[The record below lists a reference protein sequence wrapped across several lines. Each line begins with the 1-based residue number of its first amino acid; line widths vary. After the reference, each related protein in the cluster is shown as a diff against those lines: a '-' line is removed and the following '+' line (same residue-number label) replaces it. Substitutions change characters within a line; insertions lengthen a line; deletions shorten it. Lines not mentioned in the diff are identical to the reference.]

1 MIEDIVGNNGSR
13 FIIAAGAVALG
24 LLCLV
29 AVFWFIRNRPSSPFI
44 RGGKN
49 RQPRLAVLDAAAID
63 TRRRLVLVRRDD
75 VEHLIMIG
83 GPTDVVIESRIAS
96 AAQPPAQAIVA
107 EPRSDAALAARPTP
121 ERSLPERPAA
131 DRQLIERQV
140 AERRIAPQP
149 DSRQL
154 DVRQPDARQPD
165 ARQAPVSAMGQVFY
179 GESTEASTPPARAV
193 QPVQQPRIETAT
205 PRQAVPE
212 RMIPVQAQVRP
223 QPAASSTPPAVTV
236 ETARSPED
244 ILDAARS
251 RVLTGN
257 QAVAAERPLPQIPA
271 AAATVPA
278 QAQPVQSEPV
288 PQAQPTPP
296 AEKDASALEFE
307 RILDAQ
313 ITGDLGKLSAD
324 PVRVDGETRAVQVVP
339 TPAIR
344 QEPRLGPAQGG
355 RTEPSLE
362 DEMNRMLNEI
372 SANRKN

>member
-1 MIEDIVGNNGSR
+1 MIEDIVGNNGTR

-29 AVFWFIRNRPSSPFI
+29 GVLRFMRNRPSSPFI

-96 AAQPPAQAIVA
+96 TVQPPVQAAIAQPPAEAAI
-107 EPRSDAALAARPTP
+107 AARPAT
-121 ERSLPERPAA
+121 ERLLTERA
-131 DRQLIERQV
+131 V
-140 AERRIAPQP
+140 AERPVSERRVAPQAEIK
-149 DSRQL
+149 L
-154 DVRQPDARQPD
+154 
-165 ARQAPVSAMGQVFY
+165 APVSAMGQALY
-179 GESTEASTPPARAV
+179 GDSADVSPPPARAA
-193 QPVQQPRIETAT
+193 QPLQARTDTAT
-205 PRQAVPE
+205 PRQALPE
-212 RMIPVQAQVRP
+212 RTIPVQAQVRP
-223 QPAASSTPPAVTV
+223 QPVASNTPPPVSI
-236 ETARSPED
+236 ETARSSPED

-251 RVLTGN
+251 RVLATN
-257 QAVAAERPLPQIPA
+257 QSSTAERPLPQAPA
-271 AAATVPA
+271 IAVTAATQA
-278 QAQPVQSEPV
+278 QAVSSLVGAQVQPDAK
-288 PQAQPTPP
+288 AQ
-296 AEKDASALEFE
+296 KDATALEFE

-324 PVRVDGETRAVQVVP
+324 PVRIDGDKRTN
-339 TPAIR
+339 TPIANAAGR
-344 QEPRLGPAQGG
+344 QEPRLGAAQGN

-372 SANRKN
+372 AENRKN

>member
-96 AAQPPAQAIVA
+96 AAQPPAQATGA
-107 EPRSDAALAARPTP
+107 EPRSDTALAARPSA

-131 DRQLIERQV
+131 DRQLSERQV

-149 DSRQL
+149 DARQL
-154 DVRQPDARQPD
+154 DVRQPD
-165 ARQAPVSAMGQVFY
+165 ARQAPVSAMGQIFY

-193 QPVQQPRIETAT
+193 QPVQQPRIDTAT

-212 RMIPVQAQVRP
+212 RIIPAQAQVRP
-223 QPAASSTPPAVTV
+223 HPTASSTPPAVTV

-251 RVLTGN
+251 RVLTGS
-257 QAVAAERPLPQIPA
+257 QTVAAERPLPQIPA
-271 AAATVPA
+271 AAATVAA

-296 AEKDASALEFE
+296 AQKDASALEFE

-324 PVRVDGETRAVQVVP
+324 PVRVDSETRASQAAP

>member
-29 AVFWFIRNRPSSPFI
+29 AVLRFMRNRPSSPFI

-96 AAQPPAQAIVA
+96 TAQPQLQTAIAQPPA
-107 EPRSDAALAARPTP
+107 DAAIAARPVVD
-121 ERSLPERPAA
+121 RSIAERPAA
-131 DRQLIERQV
+131 ERPIP
-140 AERRIAPQP
+140 ERRIAPQA
-149 DSRQL
+149 
-154 DVRQPDARQPD
+154 DVKL
-165 ARQAPVSAMGQVFY
+165 APVSAMGQALY
-179 GESTEASTPPARAV
+179 GESADISTPPARAA
-193 QPVQQPRIETAT
+193 QPVQTRADAVT
-205 PRQAVPE
+205 PRQALPE
-212 RMIPVQAQVRP
+212 RNIPVQAQVRP
-223 QPAASSTPPAVTV
+223 QAVASSTPPPVSLD
-236 ETARSPED
+236 TARSPED

-251 RVLTGN
+251 RVLAAN
-257 QAVAAERPLPQIPA
+257 QSVTAERPLPQAVPVA
-271 AAATVPA
+271 AGTQTQAIQGQPDA
-278 QAQPVQSEPV
+278 QAR
-288 PQAQPTPP
+288 
-296 AEKDASALEFE
+296 KDESALEFE

-324 PVRVDGETRAVQVVP
+324 PVRVDSEVRANTAVA

-344 QEPRLGPAQGG
+344 QEPRLGSAQGS

-372 SANRKN
+372 TANRKN

>member
-83 GPTDVVIESRIAS
+83 GPTDVVIESRIGAT
-96 AAQPPAQAIVA
+96 AQPPVQAIVA
-107 EPRSDAALAARPTP
+107 EPRSDTALAARPTP

-131 DRQLIERQV
+131 DRQLSERQA

-149 DSRQL
+149 D
-154 DVRQPDARQPD
+154 VRQPEV
-165 ARQAPVSAMGQVFY
+165 RQAPVSAMGQVFY
-179 GESTEASTPPARAV
+179 GESTEVSTPPARAV
-193 QPVQQPRIETAT
+193 QPVQQPRIDTAT

-212 RMIPVQAQVRP
+212 RIIPAQAQVRP
-223 QPAASSTPPAVTV
+223 HPTASSTPPAVTV

-257 QAVAAERPLPQIPA
+257 QTVAAERPLPQIPA
-271 AAATVPA
+271 AAATVAA

-288 PQAQPTPP
+288 PQTQPTPQ
-296 AEKDASALEFE
+296 AQKDASALEFE

-324 PVRVDGETRAVQVVP
+324 PVRVDGETRAVQAVP

-344 QEPRLGPAQGG
+344 QEPRLGPAQAG

>member
-96 AAQPPAQAIVA
+96 AAQPPVQAIVT
-107 EPRSDAALAARPTP
+107 EPRSDAALAARPSA

-131 DRQLIERQV
+131 DRQLIERQ
-140 AERRIAPQP
+140 AADRRIAPQP
-149 DSRQL
+149 DSRQP

-165 ARQAPVSAMGQVFY
+165 VRQAPVSAMGQVFY
-179 GESTEASTPPARAV
+179 GESTEVSTPPARGR
-193 QPVQQPRIETAT
+193 QPVQQPRIDTAT

-212 RMIPVQAQVRP
+212 RMIPAQAQVRP
-223 QPAASSTPPAVTV
+223 NPTASSTPPAVTV

-251 RVLTGN
+251 RVLT
-257 QAVAAERPLPQIPA
+257 EIRPLPQSGPCPKSPLLPPPWPRRRSPFKASRFHKPSQRLQPRRTQAPLNSSASWMPRSPA
-271 AAATVPA
+271 T
-278 QAQPVQSEPV
+278 S
-288 PQAQPTPP
+288 
-296 AEKDASALEFE
+296 AS
-307 RILDAQ
+307 
-313 ITGDLGKLSAD
+313 
-324 PVRVDGETRAVQVVP
+324 
-339 TPAIR
+339 
-344 QEPRLGPAQGG
+344 
-355 RTEPSLE
+355 
-362 DEMNRMLNEI
+362 
-372 SANRKN
+372 

>member
-1 MIEDIVGNNGSR
+1 MIEDIVGNNGTR

-29 AVFWFIRNRPSSPFI
+29 AVLRFMRNRPSSPFI

-96 AAQPPAQAIVA
+96 SAQPQVQAAIAQPPA
-107 EPRSDAALAARPTP
+107 DAAIATRPVT
-121 ERSLPERPAA
+121 ERSVT
-131 DRQLIERQV
+131 ERQV
-140 AERRIAPQP
+140 PGRRIAPQAEIKP
-149 DSRQL
+149 
-154 DVRQPDARQPD
+154 
-165 ARQAPVSAMGQVFY
+165 APVSAMGHVLY
-179 GESTEASTPPARAV
+179 GESADVSTPPARAV
-193 QPVQQPRIETAT
+193 QPVQPRTDAVT
-205 PRQAVPE
+205 PRQVLPE
-212 RMIPVQAQVRP
+212 RTIPVSPVRP
-223 QPAASSTPPAVTV
+223 QSVASNTPPPVSL

-251 RVLTGN
+251 RVLAAN
-257 QAVAAERPLPQIPA
+257 QSVSTERPLPQAPA
-271 AAATVPA
+271 VAVTPATLTQAVQSQPDA
-278 QAQPVQSEPV
+278 QAQ
-288 PQAQPTPP
+288 
-296 AEKDASALEFE
+296 KDASALEFE

-313 ITGDLGKLSAD
+313 ITGDLGKLTAD
-324 PVRVDGETRAVQVVP
+324 PLRVDGDTRASTTVP
-339 TPAIR
+339 NPAIR

-372 SANRKN
+372 AENRKN